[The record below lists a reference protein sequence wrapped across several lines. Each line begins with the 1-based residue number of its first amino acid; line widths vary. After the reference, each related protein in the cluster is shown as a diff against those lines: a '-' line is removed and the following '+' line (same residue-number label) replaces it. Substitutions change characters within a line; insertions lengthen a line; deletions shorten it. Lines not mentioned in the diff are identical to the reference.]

1 MNNRALQYVILA
13 LSCFLKTS
21 VIKRKCA
28 KNAARCTM
36 LEIVENIIIGKSWRS
51 RESMGTRALLITR
64 VRMCACTA
72 VDSRDT
78 IIKIPAHLF
87 RPFSAVE
94 LMPRLFEIGEVGIP
108 LTINEGCLFEAS
120 DILHLTNALVITGF
134 MRLKE
139 FVGVLSNVHDEGNNA
154 GGPETGPGTA
164 AVAEM
169 AAEAAD
175 AAAAALAE
183 AAALASASAA
193 AALERE
199 LEQDGERK

>member
-72 VDSRDT
+72 VDYRDT
-78 IIKIPAHLF
+78 LIKIPA
-87 RPFSAVE
+87 AVE

>member
-72 VDSRDT
+72 VDYRDT
-78 IIKIPAHLF
+78 LIKIPA
-87 RPFSAVE
+87 AVE

-175 AAAAALAE
+175 AAE
-183 AAALASASAA
+183 AATWTVA
-193 AALERE
+193 R
-199 LEQDGERK
+199 